1 MKHLHKNLLFTLMA
15 ILAMTIVSSCK
26 HDATTHITDKGR
38 ATREL
43 DLNEFVCV
51 QASSSIDIYYTQG
64 PDSKI
69 KIDAPKHLIDYVVAT
84 VERGV
89 LIITFD
95 TKGES
100 VQLSPEDTIDINV
113 SGPHANGF
121 YSKSSGNI
129 IIENDIKEDGK
140 IEFESSSSGDIK
152 VIGTVSCNEL
162 VAEAQSSGDVGVHVA
177 RCTDMHLKATSSGD
191 IRIKDCQTRNIT
203 AESASSGDISIYGY
217 TIHAT
222 LNAKSSGDIF
232 CRDLLCK
239 TVKASAT
246 SNGEIRCNASE
257 SATIESSG
265 HGYVYLYGNPQNL
278 DTSKAIRF
286 KVL

>member
-1 MKHLHKNLLFTLMA
+1 MKNLRNNLLFSLMA
-15 ILAMTIVSSCK
+15 IIAMTIISSCK
-26 HDATTHITDKGR
+26 HETTTHITQQGR

-51 QASSSIDIYYTQG
+51 QTTSSIDIYYTQG
-64 PDSKI
+64 QDSKI

-84 VERGV
+84 VEKGV

-100 VQLSPEDTIDINV
+100 VQLSPDDTIDISV

-140 IEFESSSSGDIK
+140 IEFGASSSGDIK
-152 VIGTVSCNEL
+152 VIGSVTCEDF
-162 VAEAQSSGDVGVHVA
+162 VAQSESSGDIGIQA
-177 RCTDMHLKATSSGD
+177 LRCSDMIVKASSSGD
-191 IRIKDCQTRNIT
+191 IRIKDCQTRT
-203 AESASSGDISIYGY
+203 VSAETSSAGDISIYGY
-217 TIHAT
+217 AIHAV
-222 LNAKSSGDIF
+222 LRAKSSGDIF

-239 TVKASAT
+239 TLKASAT

-257 SATIESSG
+257 SAIIESNG
-265 HGYVYLYGNPQNL
+265 HAYVYLYGNPPKI
-278 DTSKAIRF
+278 DTSKAVRY